1 MNLQEIREQ
10 ALQLSPDEQRSLINT
25 LTEALQPLNSQP
37 KEPHK
42 RNLSR
47 LKGIAKRAGS
57 TRSDDA
63 ITQDYTDYLTQKYS

>member
-25 LTEALQPLNSQP
+25 LIEAIQPLNPQP
-37 KEPHK
+37 KEPQK

-47 LKGIAKRAGS
+47 LKGIAKGAGS
-57 TRSDDA
+57 TLGDEA
-63 ITQDYTDYLTQKYS
+63 ITHCSN

>member
-10 ALQLSPDEQRSLINT
+10 ALQLSPDEQRSLIDT
-25 LTEALQPLNSQP
+25 LTKALQPLNSQP
-37 KEPHK
+37 KEPQK

-57 TRSDDA
+57 TLSDDA

>member
-25 LTEALQPLNSQP
+25 LTEVLQPLNSQP
-37 KEPHK
+37 KEPRK

-57 TRSDDA
+57 VPSDDA

>member
-10 ALQLSPDEQRSLINT
+10 ALQLSPDEQRSLLNT
-25 LTEALQPLNSQP
+25 LIEALQSQTT
-37 KEPHK
+37 EPEK

-57 TRSDDA
+57 DLSDDA
-63 ITQDYTDYLTQKYS
+63 IVEASN

>member
-10 ALQLSPDEQRSLINT
+10 ALQLSPDEQRSLLNT
-25 LTEALQPLNSQP
+25 LIEALQSQTT
-37 KEPHK
+37 EPEK

-57 TRSDDA
+57 DLSDDA
-63 ITQDYTDYLTQKYS
+63 IAEASN

>member
-10 ALQLSPDEQRSLINT
+10 ALQLSPDEQRSLLNT
-25 LTEALQPLNSQP
+25 LIEALQSQTTEP
-37 KEPHK
+37 KK

-57 TRSDDA
+57 DLSDDA
-63 ITQDYTDYLTQKYS
+63 IAEASN